1 MILGLEIKRATL
13 EDTETIHKITLDA
26 FDRYVRKSR
35 ITSTIDALKESAE
48 DVAYDITHS
57 DVFIAYMFGKPAGS
71 IRIVKEEDGKTR
83 ITRFGVTSEYRRI
96 GIGHE
101 LMKKVDEIMQTTHV
115 KSAYLYT
122 SLSNSRLIHF
132 YKRHGYFLESVESTG
147 DYPRAK
153 LVKNYF

>member
-1 MILGLEIKRATL
+1 MFLGLEMKKATL
-13 EDTETIHKITLDA
+13 ADTETVLEITRDA

-35 ITSTIDALKESAE
+35 ITSQIDALIETAE
-48 DVAYDITHS
+48 EVANDIENS
-57 DVFIAYMFGKPAGS
+57 VVYIAYMFGKPAGS
-71 IRIVKEEDGKTR
+71 IRIITEDDGVAR

-101 LMKKVDEIMQTTHV
+101 LMKKVDEIMQTTRM

-132 YKRHGYFLESVESTG
+132 YKRHGYFLESVDS
-147 DYPRAK
+147 
-153 LVKNYF
+153 LSLIHI